1 VALGGFGETIGETRY
16 PAVTETYRIVCVDL
30 AKPSRHEHILTVGMG
45 ADPDRADAKWAV
57 EQVRAAIRN
66 GDHFYTESLSTGDEA
81 EVEPYDCG
89 CGVKTIRSTADAVTD
104 NNLDN
109 LRPCRWQN

>member
-1 VALGGFGETIGETRY
+1 M
-16 PAVTETYRIVCVDL
+16 TETYRVVCVNL
-30 AKPSRHEHILTVGMG
+30 KNPSRHEHILTVGTG
-45 ADPDRADAKWAV
+45 TDPDSATQQWAV
-57 EQVRAAIRN
+57 ERVRAEISN
-66 GDHFYTESLSTGDEA
+66 GTRFYTESPSTGDEA
-81 EVEPYDCG
+81 EVEPYLCG